1 MKITYISTENPEDL
15 HSWSGLTHYIAQC
28 LVKAGHDLGYIHS
41 LRSKPNVIIKLK
53 QKLYPKLTGKFIQ
66 ANRYASV
73 NNQFALQI
81 KKILKN
87 SESKPDFIFSNSTET
102 IAALK
107 TNIPIAIWVDASFAG
122 MVGYYPEFNI
132 LHPESIKKANQ
143 LEQKAYDQAA
153 VIFFASDWAAQSA
166 LNHYRIDSNKVKVV
180 PFGANIIKGIVID
193 EIKGIL
199 KQKSKEVCKL
209 LFIGVNWERKGGP
222 KTIEIAQALIKA
234 GIATE
239 LIVVGCLPFTKDNC
253 PAFVR
258 QEGFLSKKK
267 TTEEAK
273 LIALFKEA
281 HFFILPSLAECYG
294 LVYAEA
300 NAYGLPAIG
309 TKTGGITT
317 IIKDEVNGK
326 TFDLDATPS
335 LYVEFIKT
343 YFEDANAYQQLALS
357 SFNEYENRLNWTVSG
372 QTVSKILTTILEEN

>member
-1 MKITYISTENPEDL
+1 LKITYISTENPEDL

-28 LVKAGHDLGYIHS
+28 LVKAGHDLSYIHS
-41 LRSKPNVIIKLK
+41 LRSKPNLIIKLK

-73 NNQFALQI
+73 NNQFAPQI
-81 KKILKN
+81 QKILKT
-87 SESKPDFIFSNSTET
+87 SEPKPDFIFSNSTET

-122 MVGYYPEFNI
+122 MIGYYPEFNI

-166 LNHYRIDSNKVKVV
+166 LKNYQLAPNKVKVV

-193 EIKGIL
+193 EIEGIL

-234 GIATE
+234 GVATE

-253 PAFVR
+253 PSFVK
-258 QEGFLSKKK
+258 QIGFLSKKNSV
-267 TTEEAK
+267 EEAQ
-273 LIALFKEA
+273 IISLFKEA

-300 NAYGLPAIG
+300 NAYALPAIG

-317 IIKDEVNGK
+317 IIKDEINGK
-326 TFDLDATPS
+326 TFDLDADPT
-335 LYVEFIKT
+335 LYVEFIKS
-343 YFEDANAYQQLALS
+343 YFEDVNAYQQLALS
-357 SFNEYENRLNWTVSG
+357 SFNEYENRLNWAVSG
-372 QTVSKILTTILEEN
+372 QKVSEILSKVLEEN